1 MRRVTTLTI
10 LAALPFLFTS
20 GRELAAQRVDAKK
33 PLSIEGAVR
42 VYRLGPELYSGGEPE
57 GRKGLEA
64 LARLGIK
71 TIISVDGAAPDVE
84 TAREL
89 GMRYIHLPIGYD
101 GVTDKQGKR
110 IAQAAQTVEGPIYF
124 HCHHGQHRGPT
135 AAALA
140 AITCQGWS
148 AERSVDWMKTV
159 GTSADYPGLYESVRT
174 FRPPTPEE
182 LAKLPKELPERVAL
196 PPLTTA
202 MARLDRVWD
211 RARFSVPT
219 EPAPG
224 PAPRETVAAALVLR
238 ESFRELLRS
247 KEVATRNEQFVGRM
261 QQIEKQCAQLYALL
275 KQEQTVARVQQE
287 AKQLKTIKHSCN
299 ACHARN
305 RN

>member
-1 MRRVTTLTI
+1 MRRAATLTI
-10 LAALPFLFTS
+10 LTALSLLLAG
-20 GRELAAQRVDAKK
+20 GRELAAQRVDAKQE
-33 PLSIEGAVR
+33 LQIEGANH
-42 VYRLGPELYSGGEPE
+42 VYRLGPELYSGSEPE

-64 LARLGIK
+64 LARLGVK

-84 TAREL
+84 AAREL
-89 GMRYIHLPIGYD
+89 GMRYVHLPIGYD
-101 GVTDKQGKR
+101 GVPDKQGKR

-140 AITCQGWS
+140 AMSCQGWS
-148 AERSVDWMKTV
+148 AERAVDWMKTV

-174 FRPPTPEE
+174 FRPPTPAE
-182 LAKLPKELPERVAL
+182 LAKLPRELPERVKL
-196 PPLTTA
+196 PPLATA

-219 EPAPG
+219 EPAQG
-224 PAPRETVAAALVLR
+224 PASREAVAAALALQ

-247 KEVATRNEQFVGRM
+247 KEVATRNEQFMGRM
-261 QQIEKQCAQLYALL
+261 QTVERQCAQLYALL
-275 KQEQTVARVQQE
+275 KQEQTAARLRQE
-287 AKQLKTIKHSCN
+287 AKQLKTIKQSCN